1 MHYSPTNLTGNPI
14 LAENYTSIA
23 DAYQKIAT
31 FAPQQGQQATI
42 PDYLDAVSY
51 KDEADNWQPIRSL
64 LESPIE
70 QS

>member
-1 MHYSPTNLTGNPI
+1 MHYSPTNLIVNPI
-14 LAENYTSIA
+14 AENYTSIA
-23 DAYQKIAT
+23 DAYTKIAT
-31 FAPQQGQQATI
+31 FAPQQGQQVPI